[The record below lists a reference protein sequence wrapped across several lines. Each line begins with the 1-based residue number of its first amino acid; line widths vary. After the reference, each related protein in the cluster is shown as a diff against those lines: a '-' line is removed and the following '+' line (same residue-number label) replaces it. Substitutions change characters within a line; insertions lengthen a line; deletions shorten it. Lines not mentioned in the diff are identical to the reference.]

1 MGIAGRESVDTPC
14 NVEPEFQDLGD
25 IDEGDVRRALDA
37 FSNPSATVLLTIQ
50 RSFLPLNKG
59 QSILGILLGRDIR
72 RFSKWQQDK
81 NRIDRF
87 AAPVFF
93 MQVGKSPNQV
103 VWFNGSLDGYEE
115 YLLSRFPPENLYPH
129 EIEWLPGQAERDDRQ
144 EHHKFFVYVLHTDCG
159 HYIGHT
165 ADVEQRLHAHQ
176 AGSVVSTAGR
186 HPVLIKKLE
195 YDTREEAAHM
205 ESVLKTLR
213 DARSPAYERWVGHEP
228 LPWNRPLW
236 MTETD
241 ENLWTL
247 FEDPDRLAKCRAVEI
262 TNSGIRETSSW
273 AYRMNIR
280 CKWSGGMCESDDTIL

>member
-1 MGIAGRESVDTPC
+1 MGIVGSRSVDTPC
-14 NVEPEFQDLGD
+14 DVEPRFQDLID
-25 IDEGDVRRALDA
+25 IGEEDVRRALDA
-37 FSNPSATVLLTIQ
+37 FRNPSGIIPLTIPWLG
-50 RSFLPLNKG
+50 LPRNKG
-59 QSILGILLGRDIR
+59 ERCIGILLNRDMR
-72 RFSKWQQDK
+72 RFSMRRDK
-81 NRIDRF
+81 RGTDIARF
-87 AAPVFF
+87 TAPVFF
-93 MQVGKSPNQV
+93 MQVGKSPDQV
-103 VWFNGSLDGYEE
+103 VWFNGSSDAYEE
-115 YLLSRFPPENLYPH
+115 HLLSRFPPEKLYPH
-129 EIEWLPGQAERDDRQ
+129 EIEWLPGQAERDDQQ
-144 EHHKFFVYVLHTDCG
+144 ERRKFFVYVLHTDCG

-195 YDTREEAAHM
+195 YNTRDEAAHM

-213 DARSPAYERWVGHEP
+213 DARSPAYEPWVGHEP

-262 TNSGIRETSSW
+262 TNSGIKQG
-273 AYRMNIR
+273 AFDYRMNIR
-280 CKWSGGMCESDDTIL
+280 CKWTGGTCGSGDTVL